1 MVENTENVVFENVEP
16 EDVPK
21 IIELLRKEKKEKSE
35 KEVKKDGHHRVHIL

>member
-21 IIELLRKEKKEKSE
+21 IIELLRKEKKEK
-35 KEVKKDGHHRVHIL
+35 KDVHHQVHIL